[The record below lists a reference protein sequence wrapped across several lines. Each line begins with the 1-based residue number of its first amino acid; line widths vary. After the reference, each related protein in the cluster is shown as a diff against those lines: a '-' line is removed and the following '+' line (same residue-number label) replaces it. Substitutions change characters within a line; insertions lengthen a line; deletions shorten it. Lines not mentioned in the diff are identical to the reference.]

1 MVINTEFLR
10 VIQRALLYSA
20 PPSLTLMRKVC
31 QLRNA
36 ILSYPYRIITIS
48 ISLYINTVVSYYP
61 YIIIIVPHPYI
72 IIHNLIP
79 KPNFIIT

>member
-1 MVINTEFLR
+1 MVINTESLR

-36 ILSYPYRIITIS
+36 ILSYPYCIITINVFR
-48 ISLYINTVVSYYP
+48 YINTIVSYYP
-61 YIIIIVPHPYI
+61 YIIIVPHPYI